1 MKKPSRGAGKN
12 PVKSPAKTG
21 STIRV
26 RATVPTTK
34 TAAKPAAKPVASK
47 PAARIPAK
55 LIAAKTT
62 AKTPVGKT
70 PNIPKP
76 DAPKATAIPKPAT
89 SVPGRPAP
97 TNGTNGSHSKPTAKP
112 ATKPVVPLLSKPT
125 PRPETVIPPEKDLT
139 TRNKTGPIKDR
150 LVLMVPDPYWLHAVW
165 EVSLQS
171 VLRAEAA
178 LGQDWHGAKPIL
190 RLFDVTSQDT
200 TSTSEAPLRD
210 MPIHG
215 GCSHWYIDV
224 PQPPRSFRVDI
235 GYLSRRGQFYVI
247 ARSNVVTPPRAGAS
261 EQVDENWAADI
272 DKAGGADRVLA
283 MSTGFESANGPSQLK
298 EFFDEQF
305 KKPTKEGAFGSGA
318 LPGKLKKFHFDI
330 DAELIVFGRADPTST
345 VTLQNERVPLRPD
358 GTFTMRFSL
367 PDSRQIIP
375 AVAASA
381 DGLEEQTIVLA
392 VERNIKRLDPMTH
405 DMYGE
410 T

>member
-1 MKKPSRGAGKN
+1 MKKPSRGAAKKPTKAPAQPSKTARVRPN
-12 PVKSPAKTG
+12 THKPLAAAKKTVSKPAAKAAASKPSSRLPAKLIT
-21 STIRV
+21 SK
-26 RATVPTTK
+26 A
-34 TAAKPAAKPVASK
+34 AAKPAPSKAAAKPGTTPGKAL
-47 PAARIPAK
+47 AA
-55 LIAAKTT
+55 
-62 AKTPVGKT
+62 
-70 PNIPKP
+70 
-76 DAPKATAIPKPAT
+76 
-89 SVPGRPAP
+89 
-97 TNGTNGSHSKPTAKP
+97 NGTNGSHGKPTSKPVS
-112 ATKPVVPLLSKPT
+112 KPVVPLLSKPT
-125 PRPETVIPPEKDLT
+125 PRPEPVIPPEKDLST
-139 TRNKTGPIKDR
+139 KNKTGTVKDR
-150 LVLMVPDPYWLHAVW
+150 LVLMVPDPFWLHAVW
-165 EVSLQS
+165 EVSMQS

-283 MSTGFESANGPSQLK
+283 MSTGFETTSGPSQLK
-298 EFFDEQF
+298 EFFEEQF
-305 KKPTKEGAFGSGA
+305 KRPAKEGSFGAGA
-318 LPGKLKKFHFDI
+318 APGKLKKFHFDI
-330 DAELIVFGRADPTST
+330 DAELIVFGRADPTAT

-375 AVAASA
+375 AVASSA

-392 VERNIKRLDPMTH
+392 VERNIKRLDPTTH

-410 T
+410 S